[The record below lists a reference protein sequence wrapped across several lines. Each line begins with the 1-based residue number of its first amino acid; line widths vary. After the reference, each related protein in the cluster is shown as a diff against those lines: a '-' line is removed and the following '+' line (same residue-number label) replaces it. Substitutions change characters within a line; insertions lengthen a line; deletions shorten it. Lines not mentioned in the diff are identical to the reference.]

1 MSDFDKE
8 PAPSAGPT
16 TSSSAAKPAWSAP
29 WSSWSQL
36 QSTVGAPPG
45 DDASGANR
53 PWWQSLAEAP
63 YLKPVASEPTTTPTS
78 VSTTLPTSEPEPT
91 SEPTPAATSGQ
102 EDPAAAEAARE
113 QRAAQKAKLMATRS
127 FAHTEDFDDFLFG
140 TPPEELALIRD
151 AYDDL
156 VQAERKSNPS
166 SELTPFNERF
176 VDFVHDDQ
184 RWERMAKVDQE
195 KVSEAVVAIF
205 NGCDQMGTD
214 EDTIMKQLRGK
225 TPDELKEMERVFQAT
240 YPGKS
245 LAGILGAEMEGD
257 YFAEANALLG
267 GDETTAAVYGLENA
281 LWGAGADSAKIEEI
295 LRGIPP
301 DRRANI
307 LETYEATFGASFD
320 DVMDGELLMS
330 YSSSERE
337 GLKQL
342 GAGNDATADAHLIDH
357 EMNGGLFGWTGDEG
371 RQHVET
377 ILAGSKDPAAVAK
390 AYSSVNAGKLTLDA
404 ELDEELEGPDRDVAT
419 ALTDPAV
426 TEESKRA
433 KVAAARIMRGL
444 TGTLDKGKVLDEL
457 TKTKGPDRDRLVAEL
472 EQNPVYRQLV
482 HTARTQIQDP
492 EETSDLAEFVV
503 AFDDIEATG
512 DSADASVFDAA
523 LQGTIDAGSIEAA
536 KGALAGM
543 TKAQIDARPELVD
556 KLKAAVAGSGR
567 DEFEVEQLAL
577 YGKPEGTPEE
587 QLLQLHEREEAAY
600 NHERAGGSWFTDIF
614 SDAGEHLDE
623 RHARSKNRHD
633 ALAADGVTEE
643 EVAELERELGYTNSA
658 RSSYATRK
666 DEIADTTSSVVG
678 AAALAAGTLATG
690 GALAWLSV
698 LKNAAV
704 ISNTAGAA
712 LGGLASM
719 GTKWALK
726 DNTYGSDEKW
736 KDAGMTA
743 VGMGAAALSQ
753 TEWLG
758 NLFKNVKNDTL
769 IAGGKGALTGVA
781 AGTGQGVV
789 NSIDNGKVDGET
801 FFYGVLGQAAGGAV
815 GNMVGGA
822 IEKPWLDNVKANFPA
837 GSKDHLWKALPVKA
851 AAGFAGGA
859 VGGGA
864 QAAMDPGT
872 YDGDASSFLMKTG
885 LSGFGGALGNVAQG
899 LAEGYGDHSSAK
911 IDAAKA
917 AHEATAP
924 TPAPLMTP
932 DVAPTPATP
941 ITPATDAS
949 MTPTV
954 VAPETPL
961 AVAAPDATP
970 VAMAPA
976 ETALP
981 VTSSSGTPDVVPTP
995 DAPMTPIAPAPDA
1008 PLAVTAPDATPIA
1021 MTPADAA
1028 PAVSPINAAPVADIP
1043 APPLAMTPAD
1053 PIPVGPAPDSS
1064 SPVTEPGLTV
1074 ATPDAPMVTSDT
1086 TPAAS
1091 PRPSGGILETLAQ
1104 LVGPR
1109 QDSGSPPAPGVLL
1122 ELAQLAGIA
1131 WTDTPSQQP
1140 GPRAAGTTVASP
1152 SALMQLAQLAGFAW
1166 PTGDDPLASPRH
1178 PQDGDVE

>member
-1 MSDFDKE
+1 MSIFDKE
-8 PAPSAGPT
+8 PAPTSGPT
-16 TSSSAAKPAWSAP
+16 TTSSPAKPAWSAP

-36 QSTVGAPPG
+36 QSTFRAPPG
-45 DDASGANR
+45 DDGSGANR
-53 PWWQSLAEAP
+53 PWWQSLTEAS
-63 YLKPVASEPTTTPTS
+63 YLTPVASAPTTTPTNASTTMPTSEPTTTPSST
-78 VSTTLPTSEPEPT
+78 STTMPTSEPEPTSEPKPT

-102 EDPAAAEAARE
+102 ETPAAAEAARE
-113 QRAAQKAKLMATRS
+113 QRAAEKAQLMATRS

-156 VQAERKSNPS
+156 VQAERTSNPS

-176 VDFVHDDQ
+176 VDFMHDDA

-257 YFAEANALLG
+257 YFAEANALLT

-281 LWGAGADSAKIEEI
+281 LWGVGADSAKIEEI
-295 LRGIPP
+295 LRGIPA
-301 DRRANI
+301 DQRANV
-307 LETYEATFGASFD
+307 LQTYQNTFGQSFN
-320 DVMDGELLMS
+320 VSLKTEVLM
-330 YSSSERE
+330 YSSPAEID
-337 GLKQL
+337 GLIEL
-342 GAGNDATADAHLIDH
+342 GAGNDAKADAHLIDH

-377 ILAGSKDPAAVAK
+377 ILEGSKDPAAVAK

-404 ELDEELEGPDRDVAT
+404 ELDEELEGPDRDVAA

-444 TGTLDKGKVLDEL
+444 TGTLDKGKVLEEL

-472 EQNPVYRQLV
+472 EQNPVYKQLV
-482 HTARTQIQDP
+482 HAARIQIQDP
-492 EETSDLAEFVV
+492 DETSDLAEFVV
-503 AFDDIEATG
+503 AFDDIETTG
-512 DSADASVFDAA
+512 DSEDASVFDAA
-523 LQGTIDAGSIEAA
+523 LQGEIDAGSIEAA

-543 TKAQIDARPELVD
+543 TKAQIDARPDLVD

-623 RHARSKNRHD
+623 RHARSQNRHD

-666 DEIADTTSSVVG
+666 DEIADTTASVVG
-678 AAALAAGTLATG
+678 AAGLAVGTLATG

-712 LGGLASM
+712 IGGLASM

-736 KDAGMTA
+736 KDAAMTA

-753 TEWLG
+753 TQDLSKFVG
-758 NLFKNVKNDTL
+758 RFASDPTL
-769 IAGGKGALTGVA
+769 VAGGKGAMTGVV
-781 AGTGQGVV
+781 AGLGQGAV
-789 NSIDNGKVDGET
+789 NSAASGDFDPDAILLGIA
-801 FFYGVLGQAAGGAV
+801 GQAVGGAV

-822 IEKPWLDNVKANFPA
+822 IEKPWLDKVKENFPE

-859 VGGGA
+859 FGGGA

-885 LSGFGGALGNVAQG
+885 LGGLGGALGNVAQG

-911 IDAAKA
+911 IKA
-917 AHEATAP
+917 ATAAQEATAP
-924 TPAPLMTP
+924 PPAPLVTP
-932 DVAPTPATP
+932 DVAATP
-941 ITPATDAS
+941 TTPIPLAPDAS
-949 MTPTV
+949 MPPTV
-954 VAPETPL
+954 VAPEAPL
-961 AVAAPDATP
+961 AVTVPDATP
-970 VAMAPA
+970 VAM
-976 ETALP
+976 
-981 VTSSSGTPDVVPTP
+981 
-995 DAPMTPIAPAPDA
+995 
-1008 PLAVTAPDATPIA
+1008 
-1021 MTPADAA
+1021 
-1028 PAVSPINAAPVADIP
+1028 
-1043 APPLAMTPAD
+1043 TPAD
-1053 PIPVGPAPDSS
+1053 PTAVGPAPASS
-1064 SPVTEPGLTV
+1064 SPVTEPGLAV
-1074 ATPDAPMVTSDT
+1074 ATPDAPMITPDT
-1086 TPAAS
+1086 TPAAAAH
-1091 PRPSGGILETLAQ
+1091 PSGGILETLAQ

-1131 WTDTPSQQP
+1131 WTDSPSPLP
-1140 GPRAAGTTVASP
+1140 GPRPAGTTVASP
-1152 SALMQLAQLAGFAW
+1152 SALAQLAQRAGFAW
-1166 PTGDDPLASPRH
+1166 PAGDDPLASPRH
-1178 PQDGDVE
+1178 PQDGDAD